1 MSVEAQ
7 QTKTIIE
14 RSNMKSLLFV
24 IALGIVSTANAA
36 VSRNELD
43 SAVAQI
49 QLWSDV
55 SGSPVYYGVM
65 NDHNGSGPLAC
76 LEIAFI
82 RNANGVLTYAH
93 KMWQGGRGCDYQDTT
108 SHKVDNFSVCA
119 ADSSVLRP
127 DPRNP
132 KSWRATTLM
141 TKQNIDVSRSIFRE
155 VDSNKQLAGQ
165 IQPCGG
171 KTGMARLEYVG
182 VEVSRRTGQ
191 KEFVMRTN
199 VREYRVVIP

>member
-1 MSVEAQ
+1 
-7 QTKTIIE
+7 
-14 RSNMKSLLFV
+14 MKSLLFV
-24 IALGIVSTANAA
+24 IALGIGSTANAA

-93 KMWQGGRGCDYQDTT
+93 KMWQGRRGCDYQDTT

-119 ADSSVLRP
+119 ADSSVSKP

-182 VEVSRRTGQ
+182 VEVSRRNGQ